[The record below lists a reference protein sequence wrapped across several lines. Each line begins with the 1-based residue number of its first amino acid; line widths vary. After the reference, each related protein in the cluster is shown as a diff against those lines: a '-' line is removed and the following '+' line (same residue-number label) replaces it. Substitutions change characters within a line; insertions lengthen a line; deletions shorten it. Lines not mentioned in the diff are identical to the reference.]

1 MNGIFRV
8 LAQEAAPYNITVNEV
23 APGWTISDASRE
35 EKEDDA
41 CYIKKIPMGRR
52 GTDTEIANAV
62 CFSRLRF
69 SQVIITGVYLPVCGG
84 TSSTGN
90 LR

>member
-1 MNGIFRV
+1 MELIRKEPRKPALELPLIHRRNEDEWYFRV

-52 GTDTEIANAV
+52 GN
-62 CFSRLRF
+62 
-69 SQVIITGVYLPVCGG
+69 
-84 TSSTGN
+84 
-90 LR
+90 